1 MMESQE
7 SNEKLK
13 GMNNANNNFQAT
25 NDDSDVVDND
35 DDDFLQSSL
44 EELNTMLSSS
54 AHTKDSDKLS
64 DVELA
69 AVEAA
74 IEEEEKQNGGSE
86 DPMISLA
93 FSLDDLGTP
102 TTTTNSSDKSKDDSN
117 TKQEE
122 STEKQETEA
131 PSTSAEVVPIQQF
144 LNAMTIIQDLES
156 RVALLEKERSNLLE
170 ENSKQKVMIDAYEQ
184 KLSEFPQMMEEQM
197 AENDKIVAK
206 VATEVAKVSYWDQ
219 HMKKEEAKHAK
230 EIQVRTDTLQ
240 QSDFLADIVA
250 RKEVENRHLSSKN
263 SLWKR
268 LSSVSLPGK
277 GQGDRGSTSSS
288 SSIPS
293 PRSFGGGNRKS
304 SSSSGGGGAGGNILS
319 NIMRTASRDMSV
331 GAAVEETSTNGD
343 DVAGKTNS
351 NSDAGVVG
359 RVGDLNGGVGVGVG
373 GDHFTIDDDEDDDEI
388 AQNTS
393 TDDGVLDLIS

>member
-86 DPMISLA
+86 DPMTSLA
-93 FSLDDLGTP
+93 FALDDLGTP
-102 TTTTNSSDKSKDDSN
+102 TTTANNSGKSKDDSS

-250 RKEVENRHLSSKN
+250 RKEVENRHLSSKK

-277 GQGDRGSTSSS
+277 GQGERGSTSSS

-293 PRSFGGGNRKS
+293 PRSFGGGIRKS

-319 NIMRTASRDMSV
+319 NIMRTASRDTSV
-331 GAAVEETSTNGD
+331 GAVEETSTNGD

>member
-74 IEEEEKQNGGSE
+74 IEEEEKQNGGRE
-86 DPMISLA
+86 DPMTSLA
-93 FSLDDLGTP
+93 FALDDLGTP
-102 TTTTNSSDKSKDDSN
+102 TTTANNSGKSKDDSS

-156 RVALLEKERSNLLE
+156 RVALLEKERSSLLE

-250 RKEVENRHLSSKN
+250 RKEVENRHLSSKK

-277 GQGDRGSTSSS
+277 GQGERGSTSSS

-293 PRSFGGGNRKS
+293 PRSFGGGIRKS

-319 NIMRTASRDMSV
+319 NIMRTASRDTSV
-331 GAAVEETSTNGD
+331 GAVEETSTNGD
-343 DVAGKTNS
+343 DGAGRTNG

-359 RVGDLNGGVGVGVG
+359 RLGDLNGGVGVG
-373 GDHFTIDDDEDDDEI
+373 GDRFTIDDDEDDDEI